1 MAGSFAGNTTLWGS
15 GGALYVDSGTQ
26 RNDLGLEVV
35 GATFTD
41 NQAKNSSSS
50 GAVRIYGVPTS
61 FKDCVFTNNTTE
73 QSHGGAVW
81 VNRTK
86 QFDMDNVTFTGNTAG
101 AVARWWLGRCVFIN
115 EIPSSFEAAF
125 TWNNV
130 TFKDQYLP
138 QPRRRSGYQ
147 YKRIPDPERDQH
159 YGQQ

>member
-35 GATFTD
+35 GATFTG

-61 FKDCVFTNNTTE
+61 FKDCEFTNNTTE

-86 QFDMDNVTFTGNTAG
+86 RFDMDNVTFTGNTAG
-101 AVARWWLGRCVFIN
+101 AVRNDGWGGAVF
-115 EIPSSFEAAF
+115 
-125 TWNNV
+125 
-130 TFKDQYLP
+130 Y
-138 QPRRRSGYQ
+138 
-147 YKRIPDPERDQH
+147 
-159 YGQQ
+159 